1 MHWIGWELKLNSW
14 SMDEVVYLGSPLGS
28 IEVSGSDLGI
38 TTVRFS
44 DKDEEETSEIKSS
57 EVLECKKQLLE
68 YFDNKRNWFSVKL
81 NPIGTDF
88 QKSVWDCLIQIPFG
102 KTSTYSEIAE
112 TLGDIKSVRAV
123 GNSNA
128 KNPIAIIIPCHRV
141 IGKSGDLV
149 GYAGGLHRKEW
160 LLKHEGVIDQSQLNL
175 F

>member
-1 MHWIGWELKLNSW
+1 
-14 SMDEVVYLGSPLGS
+14 MDEVIYLGSPLGS

-44 DKDEEETSEIKSS
+44 DKDEEETTEIKSS

-68 YFDNKRNWFSVKL
+68 YFESKRNWFSVKL

-88 QKSVWDCLIQIPFG
+88 QKSVWNCLVQIPFG

-123 GNSNA
+123 GTSNA
-128 KNPIAIIIPCHRV
+128 KTLLLSLSPAI
-141 IGKSGDLV
+141 G
-149 GYAGGLHRKEW
+149 
-160 LLKHEGVIDQSQLNL
+160 
-175 F
+175 